1 MLGRMGV
8 ELPIVKL
15 KAGVRRRAG
24 HPWVFD
30 GDVEAGGPGPEPGAF
45 VRVADARGE
54 AVGFGLW
61 SPTSR
66 VRVRLLVEG
75 AGDPPEL
82 EALLRDRLAGAVA
95 MRDALRLA
103 DPLGA
108 ARLRLA
114 DPLGAARLVFGES
127 DGLPGLV
134 ADRYG
139 SVVVIQLVAAGLDRL
154 RETVIRLLTER
165 LAPSAVVERSDSGG
179 REREGL
185 APARGLRAGALPAG
199 GLVPFRAGGLE
210 LVADVLAG
218 QKTGFYLDQRD
229 NWEVLRPLASGR
241 RILDACCYTGAFGLS
256 LLLGGGTELV
266 GIESSQRA
274 VGIARDLAERNGLAD
289 RARFVHGD
297 AGEAMAGLASAG
309 EKFGFVVLDP
319 SAFAKAR
326 AHAGLARRAYGVM
339 NEAAL
344 RLVAPGGFLFSCSC
358 TPWVGAQG
366 LAGLVESAARRLG
379 RRVRLLEV
387 RGQARDHP
395 PHPAMPETAYLAG
408 TLWYCE

>member
-1 MLGRMGV
+1 MGD
-8 ELPIVKL
+8 ELPVVRL
-15 KAGVRRRAG
+15 KPGVRRQAG
-24 HPWVFD
+24 HPWVYD
-30 GDVEAGGPGPEPGAF
+30 GDVEAGGPDPGVGAA

-61 SPTSR
+61 SPRSR
-66 VRVRLLVEG
+66 VRVRLLAEG
-75 AGDPPEL
+75 PGEPPDL
-82 EALLRDRLAGAVA
+82 EALLRDRLAAAVA
-95 MRDALRLA
+95 MRDALGLA

-108 ARLRLA
+108 ARI
-114 DPLGAARLVFGES
+114 VFGES

-139 SVVVIQLVAAGLDRL
+139 TVVVIQLVSAGMDRL
-154 RETVIRLLTER
+154 RETVIRIIVER

-185 APARGLRAGALPAG
+185 APARGLRTGSLPEG
-199 GLVPFRAGGLE
+199 GFVPFRAGGLE

-229 NWEVLRPLASGR
+229 NWEALRPLASGR

-256 LLLGGGTELV
+256 LLRGGGTGLV

-274 VGIARDLAERNGLAD
+274 AGLAGETAERNGLAD

-297 AGEAMAGLASAG
+297 AGEEMARLASAG
-309 EKFGFVVLDP
+309 EKFGFVVVDP

-326 AHAGLARRAYGVM
+326 AHAGMARRAYGVM

-344 RLVAPGGFLFSCSC
+344 RLVGPGGFLFSCSC

-366 LAGLVESAARRLG
+366 LAGLVAAAARAQG
-379 RRVRLLEV
+379 RQVRLLEV
-387 RGQARDHP
+387 RGQSRDHP